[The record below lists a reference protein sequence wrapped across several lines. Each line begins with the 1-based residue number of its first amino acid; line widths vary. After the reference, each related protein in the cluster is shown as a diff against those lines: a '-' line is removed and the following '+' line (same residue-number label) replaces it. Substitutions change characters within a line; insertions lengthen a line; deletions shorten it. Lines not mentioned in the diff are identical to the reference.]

1 MKKITQK
8 RLKELFEYENGLL
21 IRIVKTSNNTKVGDV
36 VGTSTDAAG
45 YAMVKIDGA
54 TQRVHRM
61 IWIYHNGAIEDK
73 YIIDHKDRNKSN
85 NKIENLRK
93 VTKQE
98 NSFNSN
104 AKGYYYYKKLKKWR
118 ALIGIDGV
126 RKSLGCFETEA
137 EAKVAYQNAKKEL
150 HKIGER

>member
-1 MKKITQK
+1 MKK
-8 RLKELFEYENGLL
+8 RLKELFKYENGLL

-36 VGTSTDAAG
+36 VGTSTDTSG
-45 YAMVKIDGA
+45 YATVKIDGA
-54 TQRVHRM
+54 NQMVHRM

-104 AKGYYYYKKLKKWR
+104 AKGYYYHKKLKKWR
-118 ALIGIDGV
+118 AMIGIDGV

>member
-1 MKKITQK
+1 MKK
-8 RLKELFEYENGLL
+8 RLKELFKYENGLL

-36 VGTSTDAAG
+36 VGTSTDTAG
-45 YAMVKIDGA
+45 YSIVKIDGA
-54 TQRVHRM
+54 IQKVHRM

-104 AKGYYYYKKLKKWR
+104 AKGYYYHKKLKKWR
-118 ALIGIDGV
+118 AMIGIDGV

>member
-1 MKKITQK
+1 MKK
-8 RLKELFEYENGLL
+8 RLKELFKYENGLL

-36 VGTSTDAAG
+36 VGTSTDTAE
-45 YAMVKIDGA
+45 YAIVKIDGA

-61 IWIYHNGAIEDK
+61 IWIYHNGVIEDK

-104 AKGYYYYKKLKKWR
+104 AKGYYYHKKLKKWR
-118 ALIGIDGV
+118 AMIGIDGV

>member
-36 VGTSTDAAG
+36 VRTSTDTAG
-45 YAMVKIDGA
+45 YAIVTIDGA
-54 TQRVHRM
+54 IQKVHRM

-104 AKGYYYYKKLKKWR
+104 AKGYYYHKKLKKWR
-118 ALIGIDGV
+118 SMIGIDGV

-137 EAKVAYQNAKKEL
+137 EAKVAYQNAKKEF

>member
-1 MKKITQK
+1 MQITQK
-8 RLKELFEYENGLL
+8 RLKELFKYENGLL

-36 VGTSTDAAG
+36 VGTSTDTAG
-45 YAMVKIDGA
+45 YAIVTIDGA
-54 TQRVHRM
+54 IQKVHRM

-104 AKGYYYYKKLKKWR
+104 AKGYYYHKKLKKWR
-118 ALIGIDGV
+118 AMIGIDGV

>member
-1 MKKITQK
+1 MQITQK
-8 RLKELFEYENGLL
+8 RLRELFKYEDGFL
-21 IRIVKTSNNTKVGDV
+21 IRIAKTSNNTKVGDIA
-36 VGTSTDAAG
+36 GTSTDTTG
-45 YAMVKIDGA
+45 YAVVRIDGA
-54 TQRVHRM
+54 TQKVHRM
-61 IWIYHNGAIEDK
+61 IWIYHNGKIEDK
-73 YIIDHKDRNKSN
+73 YIIDHKDKDKSN

-98 NSFNSN
+98 NSFNSS
-104 AKGYYYYKKLKKWR
+104 AKGYYYHKKLKKWR
-118 ALIGIDGV
+118 AMIGINGK

>member
-1 MKKITQK
+1 MKK
-8 RLKELFEYENGLL
+8 RLKELFKYENGLL

-36 VGTSTDAAG
+36 VGTSTDTAG
-45 YAMVKIDGA
+45 YAIVTIDGA
-54 TQRVHRM
+54 IQKVHRM

-104 AKGYYYYKKLKKWR
+104 AKGYYYHKKLKKWR
-118 ALIGIDGV
+118 AMIGIDGV

-150 HKIGER
+150 YKIGER

>member
-1 MKKITQK
+1 MKK
-8 RLKELFEYENGLL
+8 RLKELFKYENGLL

-36 VGTSTDAAG
+36 VGTSTDTSG
-45 YAMVKIDGA
+45 YAIVKIDGV

-73 YIIDHKDRNKSN
+73 YIMDHKDRNKSN

-104 AKGYYYYKKLKKWR
+104 AKGYYYHKKLKKWR
-118 ALIGIDGV
+118 AMIGIDGV

>member
-1 MKKITQK
+1 MKK
-8 RLKELFEYENGLL
+8 RLRELFKYENGLL

-36 VGTSTDAAG
+36 VGTSTDTAG
-45 YAMVKIDGA
+45 YAIVTIDGA
-54 TQRVHRM
+54 IQKVHRM

-104 AKGYYYYKKLKKWR
+104 AKGYYYHKKLKKWR
-118 ALIGIDGV
+118 AMIGIDGV

>member
-1 MKKITQK
+1 MKK
-8 RLKELFEYENGLL
+8 RLKELFKYENGLL

-36 VGTSTDAAG
+36 VGTSTDTAG
-45 YAMVKIDGA
+45 YAIVTIDGA
-54 TQRVHRM
+54 SQKVHRM

-104 AKGYYYYKKLKKWR
+104 AKGYYYHKKLKKWR
-118 ALIGIDGV
+118 AMIGIDGV

>member
-1 MKKITQK
+1 MKK
-8 RLKELFEYENGLL
+8 RLKELFKYENGLL

-36 VGTSTDAAG
+36 VGTSTDTAG
-45 YAMVKIDGA
+45 YALVTIDGA

-98 NSFNSN
+98 NSFNTN
-104 AKGYYYYKKLKKWR
+104 AKGYYYHKKLKKWR
-118 ALIGIDGV
+118 AMIGIDGV
-126 RKSLGCFETEA
+126 SKSLGCFETEA

>member
-1 MKKITQK
+1 MKK
-8 RLKELFEYENGLL
+8 RLKELFKYENGLL

-36 VGTSTDAAG
+36 VGTSTDTAG
-45 YAMVKIDGA
+45 YAIVQIDGA
-54 TQRVHRM
+54 IQKVHRM

-104 AKGYYYYKKLKKWR
+104 AKGYYYHKKLKKWR
-118 ALIGIDGV
+118 AMIGIDGV

>member
-1 MKKITQK
+1 MKK
-8 RLKELFEYENGLL
+8 RLKELFKYENGLL

-36 VGTSTDAAG
+36 VGTSTDTAG
-45 YAMVKIDGA
+45 YAMVTIDGA
-54 TQRVHRM
+54 IQKVHRM

-98 NSFNSN
+98 NSFNTN
-104 AKGYYYYKKLKKWR
+104 AKGYYYHKKLKKWR
-118 ALIGIDGV
+118 AMIGIDGV

>member
-1 MKKITQK
+1 MKK
-8 RLKELFEYENGLL
+8 RLKKLFKYENGLL

-36 VGTSTDAAG
+36 VGTSTDTAG
-45 YAMVKIDGA
+45 YAIVKIDGA
-54 TQRVHRM
+54 IQKVHRM

-118 ALIGIDGV
+118 AMIGIDGV